1 MNKIMLKIK
10 SLSLIQTIFFIVAFI
25 IFLIGIVLLIIA
37 STLNTEKDKKKIDKY
52 MLFWWI
58 SFGIVILAMI
68 YLGIILYLANRK

>member
-10 SLSLIQTIFFIVAFI
+10 SLSLLQTIFFIVAFI
-25 IFLIGIVLLIIA
+25 IFLIGIVLMIIA
-37 STLNTEKDKKKIDKY
+37 STLNTEKDKKKINKY

-68 YLGIILYLANRK
+68 YLGIIAYLENRK